1 MASVRSYVGGKNTH
15 AIVSI
20 VPKCLALA
28 VFALMLA
35 SQAVS
40 YGGPGTVLGSMFPSS
55 AFGGYNAAPNHA
67 SSLTQNTTQIQG
79 SPLAPGT
86 VKYSNT
92 WNNTAALSCSVGPKV
107 SQPLSRTQNHWSAS
121 VQIPKQLFM
130 FGGSTNYIQQ
140 NYTVYSNGTMSV
152 RDGSGNHFSFNL
164 VGVQALSGTLVTSFL
179 SNSSY
184 AVLNYVVSSATQQL
198 SNVSIIFSST
208 TQFCK
213 PSGLEIKIVGS
224 ENWGISNIGTI
235 SFVFGSKPSSV
246 MNNTAWFNNAF
257 PISAQNST
265 LPVSPVSLG
274 FNWN

>member
-1 MASVRSYVGGKNTH
+1 MQRQTMLQVLRRIQLRYRDRLLL
-15 AIVSI
+15 
-20 VPKCLALA
+20 LALSNTRIRGTTLPLS
-28 VFALMLA
+28 VAL
-35 SQAVS
+35 S
-40 YGGPGTVLGSMFPSS
+40 VLRFPSLFHELKIAGLPRS
-55 AFGGYNAAPNHA
+55 RF
-67 SSLTQNTTQIQG
+67 QN
-79 SPLAPGT
+79 
-86 VKYSNT
+86 
-92 WNNTAALSCSVGPKV
+92 
-107 SQPLSRTQNHWSAS
+107 R
-121 VQIPKQLFM
+121 LFM